1 MFQKNQKWVY
11 VLDQQSDILLFDLLY
26 VHVDD

>member
-11 VLDQQSDILLFDLLY
+11 VLDQQSDILLFDLFY